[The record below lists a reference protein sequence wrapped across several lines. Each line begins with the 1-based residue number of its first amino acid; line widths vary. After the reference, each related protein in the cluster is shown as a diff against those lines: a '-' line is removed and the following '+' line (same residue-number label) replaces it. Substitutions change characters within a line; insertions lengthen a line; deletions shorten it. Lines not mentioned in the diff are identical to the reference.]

1 MQLVSELSYTDYIKE
16 VGEEKL
22 MVLLLFFF
30 LLSKAVKLL
39 HNAKTRGE
47 KYLHQSSMIKV
58 RGRGQYNHITNVFS
72 LFESVR
78 VDY

>member
-1 MQLVSELSYTDYIKE
+1 
-16 VGEEKL
+16 
-22 MVLLLFFF
+22 MVLLLLLLL

-58 RGRGQYNHITNVFS
+58 RGRGQYNHITNIFS